1 MYIGDHA
8 SAVAAGAELGREF
21 AVTAAGY
28 DRSAAF
34 PFANFEK
41 LRAAGLLCL
50 ATARRFGGQGTGLVQ
65 SLAVV
70 NAISRGEPSTGLIL
84 AQQYLFHAG
93 LRSNANWPERLREAI
108 SVSAVTE
115 GGLANM
121 LRVEPELGTPVRGGI
136 PATIARKV
144 DGGWSLSG
152 HKIFATGSHGLT
164 WNAVWAR
171 TDEADLRVGQVIVPL
186 GAKGFRIVDSWD
198 HLGMRASSSHDVVL
212 EDVFVPDDH
221 AVDLRRPADWA
232 ARDPAAVAWTALLFA
247 CIYDG
252 VARAARDW
260 LIGFLKTRVP
270 SNLGAPLATLGRMQD
285 AVGQIEAL
293 LQTNTQLFALAE
305 KVDQGHPPPPHEAY
319 LAKYTINAN
328 AITAVEKAVEVSGN
342 PGLTRA
348 NPLERHLRDVLC
360 ARVHSPQADMVLGNA
375 GRIALGLAEV

>member
-21 AVTAAGY
+21 AVTAAGH

-41 LRAAGLLCL
+41 LRAAGLLGL
-50 ATARRFGGQGTGLVQ
+50 ATARRFGGQETGLVQ
-65 SLAVV
+65 ALAVV

-93 LRSNANWPERLREAI
+93 LRANPNWPDRLREAI
-108 SVSAVTE
+108 SVSAVTD

-152 HKIFATGSHGLT
+152 HKIFATGSHGLA

-171 TDEADLRVGQVIVPL
+171 TDEADLRVGPVIVPR
-186 GAKGFRIVDSWD
+186 GAKGFRIVESWD
-198 HLGMRASSSHDVVL
+198 HLGMRASSSHDAVL

-232 ARDPAAVAWTALLFA
+232 AREPAAAAWTALLFSS
-247 CIYDG
+247 IYDG

-270 SNLGAPLATLGRMQD
+270 SNLGAPLATLARMQD

-293 LQTNTQLFALAE
+293 LQTNTALFAIAE
-305 KVDQGHPPPPHEAY
+305 KVDQGHPPSPHEAY

-328 AITAVEKAVEVSGN
+328 AIAAVEKAVEVSGN
-342 PGLTRA
+342 PGLARS

-375 GRIALGLAEV
+375 GRIALGLAEA